1 MRRSLQ
7 KWSDKANIEF
17 VEIPPTPEGP
27 QAPASQIRV
36 RFDTGDHG
44 DGFPFDGR
52 SGTLAH
58 AFFPLN
64 NRGIKHL
71 CALETTYMYC
81 KKTNVIKTARNIY
94 MLPKRTSYSTSV
106 YNGSIFW

>member
-1 MRRSLQ
+1 MERSLK

-17 VEIPPTPEGP
+17 VEVPPTPGGP

-36 RFDTGDHG
+36 RFDVGDHG

-64 NRGIKHL
+64 NQG
-71 CALETTYMYC
+71 
-81 KKTNVIKTARNIY
+81 RNI
-94 MLPKRTSYSTSV
+94 
-106 YNGSIFW
+106 I